1 LKPVKQVNSLLGDKM
16 NFLARLS
23 IAQKL
28 FLIPII
34 GTVNFLIYVGI
45 TTNTAFNNVDV
56 LEKARDVEF
65 PALLASRNAL
75 VSMENVKDS
84 LSSAVTTG
92 DEESLE
98 RANTLAESTRDNLTT
113 IIQLNDDLAISVSPI
128 LQSFDQYY
136 VIAFGVS
143 KSMVDNTADFSK
155 IGELSTQ
162 MNDIFE
168 KTTAKLTSFSESRLA
183 AFETAIE
190 DSNEAASSLIWVGL
204 AMGLITTLVLFATA
218 FPIVSNLRK
227 SIVDVVASLKD
238 IAQEDG
244 DLTVRISTNNKDEI
258 GDLVHWFNQF
268 IEKLQGVVRDIGNS
282 SKPLANLA
290 DNLNQVS
297 GNARQ
302 TIAAQQMSAADA
314 KAAVDNMTQSV
325 GAVAQ
330 SASEAAAA
338 ASEASTAADDGQRV
352 VNQTVNSIQS
362 LAARVDETAVVIRKL
377 EEDSNQVGVVLDVI
391 KGIAEQTN
399 LLALNAAIEA
409 ARAGEQGRGFA
420 VVADEVR
427 TLASRTQQS
436 TEEIQ
441 STIEQLQ
448 NAARSAVTV
457 MAKGTEQ
464 ATVSVDEANKA
475 GSSLI
480 AITET
485 IARITQM
492 NDQIANS
499 TGEQQAVADTISAN
513 VDDINSRTEDTASSS
528 EQLTHVSDELEQ
540 LSKDFPL
547 FSGIFVSGSFAYYY
561 RFRLK
566 IRSAGLNST
575 QDVKIYLS
583 LLTGTFPR
591 CVCVNPLGAISIL
604 PALGLIFSF

>member
-1 LKPVKQVNSLLGDKM
+1 M

-540 LSKDFPL
+540 LSKDFN
-547 FSGIFVSGSFAYYY
+547 
-561 RFRLK
+561 K
-566 IRSAGLNST
+566 IM
-575 QDVKIYLS
+575 QQFKY
-583 LLTGTFPR
+583 
-591 CVCVNPLGAISIL
+591 
-604 PALGLIFSF
+604 

>member
-1 LKPVKQVNSLLGDKM
+1 M

-34 GTVNFLIYVGI
+34 GTVNFLLYVGI
-45 TTNTAFNNVDV
+45 TTNTAFNNVNV
-56 LEKARDVEF
+56 LEKARDIEF

-75 VSMENVKDS
+75 VSMQNVKES

-98 RANTLAESTRDNLTT
+98 RANSLAQSTRENLTA
-113 IIQLNDDLAISVSPI
+113 IIKLNDDLALSVSPI

-136 VIAFGVS
+136 DIAFGVS

-155 IGELSTQ
+155 IGQLSTE
-162 MNDIFE
+162 MNNTFE
-168 KTTAKLTSFSESRLA
+168 RTTANLTEFSQSRLS
-183 AFETAIE
+183 AFETAIQE
-190 DSNEAASSLIWVGL
+190 SNEAASSLIWVGL
-204 AMGLITTLVLFATA
+204 AMGLVTTLVLFATA

-244 DLTVRISTNNKDEI
+244 DLTVRIKTNNKDEI

-290 DNLNQVS
+290 QNLNQVS

-330 SASEAAAA
+330 SASEAASA

-441 STIEQLQ
+441 ATIEQLQ

-475 GSSLI
+475 GASLI

-485 IARITQM
+485 ITRITQM

-528 EQLTHVSDELEQ
+528 EQLAHVSSELEQ
-540 LSKDFPL
+540 LSKDFN
-547 FSGIFVSGSFAYYY
+547 
-561 RFRLK
+561 K
-566 IRSAGLNST
+566 IM
-575 QDVKIYLS
+575 QQFKY
-583 LLTGTFPR
+583 
-591 CVCVNPLGAISIL
+591 
-604 PALGLIFSF
+604 

>member
-1 LKPVKQVNSLLGDKM
+1 M

-34 GTVNFLIYVGI
+34 GTVNFLLYVGI
-45 TTNTAFNNVDV
+45 TTNTAFNNVSV

-75 VSMENVKDS
+75 VSMQNVKES

-92 DEESLE
+92 DEESLD
-98 RANTLAESTRDNLTT
+98 RANNLADDTRENLTA
-113 IIQLNDDLAISVSPI
+113 IVQLNDDLAMTVTPI
-128 LQSFDQYY
+128 LQSFDRYY
-136 VIAFGVS
+136 DIAFGVS

-155 IGELSTQ
+155 IGQLSTE

-168 KTTAKLTSFSESRLA
+168 NTTNNLTSFSQSRLS
-183 AFETAIE
+183 AFESAIQE
-190 DSNEAASSLIWVGL
+190 SNEAASSLIWVGL

-227 SIVDVVASLKD
+227 SIVDVVSSLKD

-244 DLTVRISTNNKDEI
+244 DLTVRINTKNQDEI
-258 GDLVHWFNQF
+258 GDLVFWFNQF
-268 IEKLQGVVRDIGNS
+268 IEKLQRVVRDIGNS
-282 SKPLANLA
+282 SKPLSNLA
-290 DNLNQVS
+290 ANLNQVS

-314 KAAVDNMTQSV
+314 KAAVDNMTLSV

-330 SASEAAAA
+330 SASEAASA

-441 STIEQLQ
+441 ATIEQLQ

-485 IARITQM
+485 ITRITQM

-528 EQLTHVSDELEQ
+528 EQLSHVSDELEQ
-540 LSKDFPL
+540 LANDFN
-547 FSGIFVSGSFAYYY
+547 
-561 RFRLK
+561 K
-566 IRSAGLNST
+566 IM
-575 QDVKIYLS
+575 QQFKY
-583 LLTGTFPR
+583 
-591 CVCVNPLGAISIL
+591 
-604 PALGLIFSF
+604 